1 MALRVSGKNFNIGES
16 LRQRV
21 LDRIETAAGKYF
33 DGSVSGHVIIDH
45 EGTGYRTDCVLHLAS
60 GVTLQVEGRSHEPY
74 VSVDQA
80 ADRLETRLRRY
91 KRRLKDHHNGGARAQ
106 KSSPELQELPELIA
120 DFTIEAPSGDDP
132 IEGEFHPVVVAEQT
146 HALKVMS
153 VSEAVVDLD
162 LTGAPVLVFRHASTE
177 RVNIVYRRADGNIS
191 WLDPA
196 RADSGRPNLSQR

>member
-1 MALRVSGKNFNIGES
+1 MLRVSGKNFDIGEA

-21 LDRIETAAGKYF
+21 LDRIEAATGKYF

-45 EGTGYRTDCVLHLAS
+45 DGSGYRTDCVLHLAS
-60 GVTLQVEGRSHEPY
+60 GITLHSDGLSHEPY

-91 KRRLKDHHNGGARAQ
+91 KRRLKDHHHGAARSQKAANEVIAQ
-106 KSSPELQELPELIA
+106 V
-120 DFTIEAPSGDDP
+120 TIEPPRGDEPED
-132 IEGEFHPVVVAEQT
+132 GVFHPVIVAEST
-146 HALKVMS
+146 RALKQLS

-162 LTGAPVLVFRHASTE
+162 LTGAPVLVFRHATNG

-196 RADSGRPNLSQR
+196 GAESGARKTS